1 MEKRTKRKKI
11 NAENI
16 NNIIINSRN
25 KVANPIYNK
34 LKFFEKKKKKK
45 ILFFY
50 F

>member
-16 NNIIINSRN
+16 NNTIINSRN

-34 LKFFEKKKKKK
+34 LKFFEKKKEKN
-45 ILFFY
+45 IVF
-50 F
+50 